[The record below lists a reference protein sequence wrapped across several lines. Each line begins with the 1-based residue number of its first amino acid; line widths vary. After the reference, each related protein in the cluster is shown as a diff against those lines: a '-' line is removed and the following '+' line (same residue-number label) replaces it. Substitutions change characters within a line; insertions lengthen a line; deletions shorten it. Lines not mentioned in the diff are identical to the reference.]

1 MTLKDRLI
9 LIADISYR
17 FRQVDGSDGATYD
30 ASKTLKFGKA
40 LDAEIKGLHDKLK
53 MPYTKTPGRF
63 PKEKCGIFRLQNRKK
78 ERFHLQATK
87 SFPDG
92 APQRENYDHD
102 DDCFRAE
109 AKYSAE
115 WRKEFECPGCTDVC
129 CPQCGR
135 S

>member
-9 LIADISYR
+9 LIADLAYR
-17 FRQVDGSDGATYD
+17 FRQVDGSDGAMYD
-30 ASKTLKFGKA
+30 ASKTLKIGKA
-40 LDAEIKGLHDKLK
+40 LDAEIKALHDKLK
-53 MPYTKTPGRF
+53 MPYTKNPERF
-63 PKEKCGIFRLQNRKK
+63 PDRKK

-109 AKYSAE
+109 KKYATE
-115 WRKEFECPGCTDVC
+115 WSKEFECPGCDDVC
-129 CPQCGR
+129 CPQCRNKAR
-135 S
+135 SENER